1 MWLEVQRVSGGRFNE
16 NFAGVGVQRSHDCSS
31 KEKRYVRSS
40 GVRVKRTSE
49 VKGTTKQTN
58 KQTTRQPARGSH
70 RAQKLPSSSD
80 RKACGE
86 VATAA

>member
-1 MWLEVQRVSGGRFNE
+1 MKTSQELGFR
-16 NFAGVGVQRSHDCSS
+16 RSHDCSS

-58 KQTTRQPARGSH
+58 KQTNKQTTRQPSKGSH
-70 RAQKLPSSSD
+70 RAQKLPLSSD